1 MIEILSY
8 SIFFFHLF
16 YFFFNKFFYNIFLD
30 NDFSKK
36 QCFHKL
42 PTPRFGGLLFALTV
56 FFVYIFVNIQNSFFN
71 LIFCLSFLNLIL
83 GTLDDVKFIINPV
96 KRFFLFFFINLTF
109 IFFFKI
115 QIYYFDFIILDY
127 LNSFFFTSL
136 ILAFF
141 CIFFSVNGSNL
152 IDGFDG
158 LLTVHS
164 IIIFFILFFLSKTHS
179 LLEINNLFFVV
190 LVSLIVFLFY
200 NFPFAKIFLGDGG
213 SFFIGS
219 LIAMTI
225 IYLSNNINYI
235 SPFFYAIL
243 IHYIFFEILF
253 SVLRKLAQKKI
264 LSYQINITYICYYIT
279 F

>member
-109 IFFFKI
+109 IFFF
-115 QIYYFDFIILDY
+115 
-127 LNSFFFTSL
+127 
-136 ILAFF
+136 
-141 CIFFSVNGSNL
+141 
-152 IDGFDG
+152 
-158 LLTVHS
+158 
-164 IIIFFILFFLSKTHS
+164 
-179 LLEINNLFFVV
+179 
-190 LVSLIVFLFY
+190 
-200 NFPFAKIFLGDGG
+200 
-213 SFFIGS
+213 
-219 LIAMTI
+219 
-225 IYLSNNINYI
+225 
-235 SPFFYAIL
+235 
-243 IHYIFFEILF
+243 
-253 SVLRKLAQKKI
+253 
-264 LSYQINITYICYYIT
+264 
-279 F
+279 